1 MAPGT
6 PGVATFTGR
15 YQRDG
20 YAYEKYFIQGEGDYV
35 VPFVLMLPPGD
46 GPFPAVIAL
55 YPDGRLDAIRKG
67 GTMEALV
74 RKGYAVLSPD
84 LIGTGETGP
93 GTYRGDSYGYRQGKG
108 DYNIWFGAL
117 QVGRSIVGIRAGDVA
132 RLVQYLRGNPKIDA
146 GSIAAVAHG
155 RMGPVLLHAAAFEP
169 GIARVAL
176 LDSLATYD
184 SIVMNEYYKP
194 ELIHATVPGALT
206 AYDLPDLA
214 ATLAPRP
221 LLVRRRRRPLRTA
234 GRFGGRPPGLRRGAE
249 GLCRRG
255 CGPRAPDRGRRRQK
269 RARYAAG
276 VAEGQLIAPPPR
288 QSGKSYSVAG
298 LSARIVFCIAGSSG
312 NASSRMSRQCAGA
325 GLPSAGNCG
334 CGQIGR

>member
-1 MAPGT
+1 VAPGT

-55 YPDGRLDAIRKG
+55 YPEGRLDAIRKG

-221 LLVRRRRRPLRTA
+221 LLVAGAVDHYERPADL
-234 GRFGGRPPGLRRGAE
+234 
-249 GLCRRG
+249 
-255 CGPRAPDRGRRRQK
+255 
-269 RARYAAG
+269 AG
-276 VAEGQLIAPPPR
+276 VR
-288 QSGKSYSVAG
+288 RDYDVAQKAYADADAG
-298 LSARIVFCIAGSSG
+298 PALRIE
-312 NASSRMSRQCAGA
+312 AGA
-325 GLPSAGNCG
+325 GRSELDTLLAWLKGN
-334 CGQIGR
+334 